1 MKRIFGTE
9 NAEQYRK
16 LIKDIENLQ
25 WSSVSH
31 LTFIAAYKLLRA
43 KYNQIMKKEDQV
55 MRAKLDYFFEY
66 LESVWIQSEE
76 NLWYEGANP
85 YRVST
90 NVALSL
96 ATKSILGDISRLTLS
111 TVVRR
116 ISQAGR

>member
-9 NAEQYRK
+9 NAELSRK
-16 LIKDIENLQ
+16 LIKDIGNLQ

-31 LTFIAAYKLLRA
+31 STFISAYRLLRT

-55 MRAKLDYFFEY
+55 IRSKLETFFEY

-96 ATKSILGDISRLTLS
+96 ATKSRLGDISRLTLG
-111 TVVRR
+111 TLIRR